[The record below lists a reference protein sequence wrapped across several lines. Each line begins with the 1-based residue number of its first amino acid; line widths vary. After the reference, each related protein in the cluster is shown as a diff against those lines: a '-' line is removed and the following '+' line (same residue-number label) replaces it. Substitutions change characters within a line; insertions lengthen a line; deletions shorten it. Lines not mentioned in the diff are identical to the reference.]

1 MSIVLTERAAQE
13 VSKAK
18 AAYAPDPTAFLR
30 IAVAGGQCHGFS
42 YSMRFDTNFDEKL
55 DAKYQLHG
63 VDVVVDKKSALYLE
77 GMTVDYQETLE
88 QRGFKFDNPNATKTC
103 GCGSSFSV

>member
-1 MSIVLTERAAQE
+1 MSITLTEKAAQE
-13 VSKAK
+13 VAKAK
-18 AAYAPDPTAFLR
+18 AAHAPDPTAFLR

-42 YSMRFDTNFDEKL
+42 YSLRFDTQFDEKL
-55 DAKYQLHG
+55 DEKLQFYG

-77 GMTVDYQETLE
+77 GMTVDYHESIE
-88 QRGFKFDNPNATKTC
+88 QRGFKFDNPNAVKTC